1 MIESRIGHGLQ
12 KMAQKILA
20 FGGFN
25 SQGWSKRAEVYDI
38 VQNMWTNL
46 PDMPEECAVI
56 TCVRVK
62 NQILIS
68 GYNFRLMSY
77 NIDNEAYSYIG

>member
-1 MIESRIGHGLQ
+1 
-12 KMAQKILA
+12 
-20 FGGFN
+20 
-25 SQGWSKRAEVYDI
+25 
-38 VQNMWTNL
+38 MWTNL

-77 NIDNEAYSYIG
+77 NIDNEAYSYIGFMNNEEANRAIVSFKEKLYLFEDSYGPNT